1 MIFHR
6 MRWVTATS
14 LCVATL
20 CACLGGNAAAVASTA
35 GVGDCRLT
43 LGVTV
48 HRLHGMT
55 NSYRSAKGSAACT
68 GRVGPWLMGGQ
79 TGWAT
84 SEGTIIGGTMAGNA
98 CLPTRGSGSL
108 FAQAPRFAWF
118 NPSMVTMSGKFR
130 FHQVGGVLDLTWCW
144 TPPVRLHKS
153 PFASSFTISGSG
165 TFSRATSHP
174 WQRQELVWH
183 ADAGLGCADQL
194 GTRNEIV
201 ALLLRSNSVDVAAR
215 LTPLDRPANQ
225 QPAQPGSPGGRGW
238 LGEE

>member
-35 GVGDCRLT
+35 GVGHCRLT

-130 FHQVGGVLDLTWCW
+130 FHQVGGVLDLTGAG
-144 TPPVRLHKS
+144 RLLSTHKS

-174 WQRQELVWH
+174 CNARSWS
-183 ADAGLGCADQL
+183 
-194 GTRNEIV
+194 GT
-201 ALLLRSNSVDVAAR
+201 
-215 LTPLDRPANQ
+215 LTLDLAVRTN
-225 QPAQPGSPGGRGW
+225 
-238 LGEE
+238 